1 MSQHVLVLRCCRA
14 DMTSHGGFRWPESG
28 PVEAPDWSPIAE
40 CGQGLHGWLWG
51 EGDVTAAGNVHEL
64 PDARWLVVRV
74 LVADIVD
81 LHGKVKYQRGEV
93 VLCGTASEATDYIL
107 AHGGTGRAI
116 IRATATAGY
125 AGTATAGARGT
136 ATAGD
141 AGTATAGDAG
151 TATAGYTGTATAGDA
166 GTATAGYAGTAT
178 AGYAGTIQLSL
189 WDAAARRRRIITGY
203 IGEDGLEPGVAYV
216 LDDAGEFVRKVP
228 A

>member
-14 DMTSHGGFRWPESG
+14 DMTSHGDFRWPESG
-28 PVEAPDWSPIAE
+28 PVEATDWSPVAE

-51 EGDVTAAGNVHEL
+51 EGDVTAAGDVHGL

-74 LVADIVD
+74 LLADIVD
-81 LHGKVKYQRGEV
+81 LGGKVKYPRGEV
-93 VLCGTASEATDYIL
+93 VLCGTAAEATEYIL

-116 IRATATAGY
+116 IG
-125 AGTATAGARGT
+125 GTATAGARGT
-136 ATAGD
+136 ATAG
-141 AGTATAGDAG
+141 ARGAATAGD
-151 TATAGYTGTATAGDA
+151 D
-166 GTATAGYAGTAT
+166 GTAT

-189 WDAAARRRRIITGY
+189 WDAVARRRRIITGY

>member
-125 AGTATAGARGT
+125 AGTATAG
-136 ATAGD
+136 
-141 AGTATAGDAG
+141 
-151 TATAGYTGTATAGDA
+151 
-166 GTATAGYAGTAT
+166 
-178 AGYAGTIQLSL
+178 YAGTIQLSL